1 MQTVESSFLEKKKF
15 KKTFSFISEYRGDEI
30 TPITIFNGLRGTR
43 KFIFEGGTN
52 ANHFGRYSF
61 LGEDPYKEIQG
72 ETLEEIE
79 KIKKEVSINFE
90 VSDNPFTFKGGA
102 IGYMG
107 YDSIALYEKKLKFK
121 NEDDLNVPTI
131 RFNFYKRYIAY
142 DHVTNKVYVVE
153 NIFPSDKRSFE
164 EIKREQDDYFD
175 NTIKNHN
182 GVQRIREGKQD
193 INLRFSISRD
203 DHKKNIEKVKEYIK
217 SGDIFQV
224 VVSRRMYCDTNKTPL
239 EIYRRL
245 REDNP
250 SPYMFLIDYEDY
262 QVIGSSPE
270 SLIAVR
276 EGVAITNP
284 IAGTRKRGVTHEEDK
299 LLEEELLKDEKER
312 AEHVMLVDLGR
323 NDIGKISKIGTVAV
337 DDFMKVEKFSH
348 VMHITSKVYGEL
360 EEGKSCFDAL
370 ASCLPAGTL
379 SGAPKIRAMEI
390 IEELENRKR
399 GIYGGAVG
407 YFSYGG
413 DMDMCIAI
421 RTLVLKEGVA
431 YLQAGGGLVYDSDP
445 ENECLEIENK
455 LMALKEALR

>member
-1 MQTVESSFLEKKKF
+1 MKTVESDFEKKKNMN
-15 KKTFSFISEYRGDEI
+15 KVFSFISEYRGDEL
-30 TPITIFNGLRGTR
+30 TPITIFNCLRGNR

-52 ANHFGRYSF
+52 ANHFGRYSY

-79 KIKKEVSINFE
+79 EIKKEVSINFE
-90 VSDNPFTFKGGA
+90 SSDNPFTFKGGA

-107 YDSIALYEKKLKFK
+107 YDSIALYEKKLKLE

-131 RFNFYKRYIAY
+131 RFNFYKKYIAY

-153 NIFPSDKRSFE
+153 NIFPSDERSFE
-164 EIKREQDDYFD
+164 EIKKQQDNYF
-175 NTIKNHN
+175 NNAIKNHN
-182 GVQRIREGKQD
+182 GVQGVREEKQD
-193 INLRFSISRD
+193 IDLRFSISRD

-224 VVSRRMYCDTNKTPL
+224 VLSRRMYCNTNKEPL

-250 SPYMFLIDYEDY
+250 SPYMFLIDYDDY

-276 EGVAITNP
+276 EGIAITNP
-284 IAGTRKRGVTHEEDK
+284 IAGTRKRGLTQEEDK
-299 LLEEELLKDEKER
+299 ILEEELLNDEKER

-323 NDIGKISKIGTVAV
+323 NDIGKISKIGTVSV
-337 DDFMKVEKFSH
+337 DEFMKIEKFSH

-360 EEGKSCFDAL
+360 EEGKTCFDAL

-390 IEELENRKR
+390 IEELENKKR

-407 YFSYGG
+407 YFSYDG

-421 RTLVLKEGVA
+421 RTLILKEGVA